1 MDGLLQIAYNN
12 ERRIVSVYEVET
24 GIKCN
29 CFCPECGE
37 KLEAKNKGKKEN
49 TILMPN
55 QKVAHFAHVSGKVCK
70 YAAETALHKLAK
82 SVLLEGKKLL
92 LPVYEIWG
100 VQLAD
105 EICVEFDTVQLEQS
119 ISNKE
124 VRFVP
129 DAIVQK
135 GQNKLLVEFY
145 KSHIVDVL
153 KLEKIKTLGFS
164 AIEIDIN
171 SIEPI
176 KNGLPNR
183 EDMRNFLE
191 KECDFSNWL
200 YNKKRDRLYAKK
212 NEEAKIKEIEREKR
226 ELVERKQ
233 QEEKAKIYQE
243 KSKRDKENKKVKLE
257 RIEAWK
263 DEQVKLGYDLIK
275 VYAFGQRYE
284 KEDTVFCPNKP
295 YKKNKVEL
303 FHCRLCV
310 HHLNLYFSNI
320 DEKKVLCG
328 FRSNLSPN
336 NRQVI
341 D

>member
-1 MDGLLQIAYNN
+1 MNGLLQIAYNN

-82 SVLLEGKKLL
+82 SVLLEAKKLL
-92 LPVYEIWG
+92 LPVYKIWG
-100 VQLAD
+100 VQLSN
-105 EICVEFDTVQLEQS
+105 EICIEFDTVKLEES
-119 ISNKE
+119 VSNQE
-124 VRFVP
+124 VRFIP

-135 GQNKLLVEFY
+135 GQNKLLVEFF
-145 KSHIVDVL
+145 KSHIVDEL
-153 KLEKIKTLGFS
+153 KIEKIKSIGIS

-176 KNGLPNR
+176 KNGIPNR
-183 EDMRNFLE
+183 EDMQNFLE
-191 KECDFSNWL
+191 KESNFSYWL
-200 YNKKRDRLYAKK
+200 FNSKRDELYKKK

-226 ELVERKQ
+226 DLDERKKK
-233 QEEKAKIYQE
+233 EEEWKITQE
-243 KSKRDKENKKVKLE
+243 KTKRDQENKKVKIE

-275 VYAFGQRYE
+275 VYAFGPKYE
-284 KEDTVFCPNKP
+284 KEDTVFCPKKP
-295 YKKNKVEL
+295 YKENKVEL
-303 FHCRLCV
+303 FHCRFCI

-320 DEKKVLCG
+320 HDKKILCG

-336 NRQVI
+336 NRQI
-341 D
+341 IN